1 MATLEQLDA
10 WGSLDGAI
18 LNAYTLEQLD
28 ALEPLLASGTASI
41 SITESAVPTLREFSS
56 TLDIIDG
63 FGTLEQLDAYGTL
76 EDLNFLT
83 VHQASASDNIAITE
97 TANAIRVPTVS
108 SSDTLALTTTST
120 LNFLVNIEGTGNIS
134 ITEVANV
141 DRFRLATGV
150 SEIEITESIPR
161 FTRFLSPT
169 FVTSNVAITGECLF
183 QRRRFLVASSNVEIS
198 TSGLA
203 EILGETWTDVSGR
216 AVTWSI
222 LQ

>member
-1 MATLEQLDA
+1 MATLEELNGWGSLDSAYLNTFTLEQLD
-10 WGSLDGAI
+10 SLQPV
-18 LNAYTLEQLD
+18 NV
-28 ALEPLLASGTASI
+28 SGTASI
-41 SITESAVPTLREFSS
+41 SITESAVPTLRKFSS
-56 TLDIIDG
+56 TLDLLDA

-108 SSDTLALTTTST
+108 ASDTLSFSTTST
-120 LNFLVNIEGTGNIS
+120 SNFLVNIDGTGSIS
-134 ITEVANV
+134 IAEVANI
-141 DRFRLATGV
+141 DRFRTVNAI
-150 SEIEITESIPR
+150 SQIAITQSIPR

-203 EILGETWTDVSGR
+203 EILGETWTDVTGR
-216 AVTWSI
+216 SVTWSV

>member
-1 MATLEQLDA
+1 MATLEELNGWGSLDSAYLNTFTLEQLD
-10 WGSLDGAI
+10 SLQPV
-18 LNAYTLEQLD
+18 NV
-28 ALEPLLASGTASI
+28 SGTASI
-41 SITESAVPTLREFSS
+41 SITEYAVPTLRKFSS
-56 TLDIIDG
+56 TLDLLDG

-76 EDLNFLT
+76 EDLNFLII
-83 VHQASASDNIAITE
+83 HQASASDSIAITE

-108 SSDTLALTTTST
+108 ASDTLSLATTATS
-120 LNFLVNIEGTGNIS
+120 NFLVNIDGTGAIS
-134 ITEVANV
+134 ISAVSTI
-141 DRFRLATGV
+141 DRFRTV
-150 SEIEITESIPR
+150 SDDANIFITALIPR

-216 AVTWSI
+216 TVTWSV